1 MKKISFLLVYLLTSV
16 IVCAQHKKISG
27 TITGTQNE
35 TIIGAT
41 VLEKGT
47 TNGVVTD
54 IDGKFSIQLTNDN
67 ATLVISYIGYKT
79 QEIKPQGNTLSIQM
93 DEVSEQLNEVIVIGY
108 GTTTVKSN
116 TGSISSVKADDIMNY
131 PSANFANS
139 LAGKATGIQ
148 VIQSS
153 GTPGSAPQ
161 IRVRGIGT
169 LTAGSNPLIVVD
181 GFPLSEGSTINSINP
196 NSIESIEILKDAAS
210 TAIYGSRGANGI
222 IMITTKSGRN
232 GKPSVTVSASYG
244 VQTRS
249 DRVKLV
255 DAYDYAQFLKE
266 ARNTGYVNK
275 DPQNRSESDN
285 NTVRKQKGASKR
297 ELIPDYIVPYLN
309 GEQGLTNTDWYE
321 ELVNYLRNQGKSVNT
336 AGYIRKKLMDRDQHY
351 VHVVSHR
358 GDWKQFPENSL
369 DAINSI
375 IQMGG
380 DVVEID
386 VQRTKDGQLIL
397 MHDERLDRTTNG
409 KGLIAETTFAD
420 IQKLFLKDHNG
431 NVTQHKVP
439 TLKEVLLMSK
449 GRIMLNL
456 DKADRFFE
464 QVVALLQETGT
475 TDIAI
480 LKGLQSI
487 EEINNRLGVH
497 LDSIIFMP
505 MVRMDNDDAEQRI
518 TSFVNEMAP
527 VVFEVGYQKSDNPL
541 PLKAKK
547 LVARKSL
554 LWYNSLKGRNGNH
567 DDVVS
572 KADPDAGYGY
582 LIDKLG
588 ARMIQTD
595 EPARLIEYLRSRDLH

>member
-297 ELIPDYIVPYLN
+297 ELIPDYIEI
-309 GEQGLTNTDWYE
+309 G
-321 ELVNYLRNQGKSVNT
+321 R
-336 AGYIRKKLMDRDQHY
+336 A
-351 VHVVSHR
+351 HV
-358 GDWKQFPENSL
+358 
-369 DAINSI
+369 
-375 IQMGG
+375 
-380 DVVEID
+380 
-386 VQRTKDGQLIL
+386 
-397 MHDERLDRTTNG
+397 
-409 KGLIAETTFAD
+409 
-420 IQKLFLKDHNG
+420 
-431 NVTQHKVP
+431 
-439 TLKEVLLMSK
+439 
-449 GRIMLNL
+449 
-456 DKADRFFE
+456 
-464 QVVALLQETGT
+464 
-475 TDIAI
+475 
-480 LKGLQSI
+480 
-487 EEINNRLGVH
+487 
-497 LDSIIFMP
+497 
-505 MVRMDNDDAEQRI
+505 
-518 TSFVNEMAP
+518 
-527 VVFEVGYQKSDNPL
+527 
-541 PLKAKK
+541 
-547 LVARKSL
+547 
-554 LWYNSLKGRNGNH
+554 
-567 DDVVS
+567 
-572 KADPDAGYGY
+572 
-582 LIDKLG
+582 
-588 ARMIQTD
+588 
-595 EPARLIEYLRSRDLH
+595 

>member
-275 DPQNRSESDN
+275 YSLQ
-285 NTVRKQKGASKR
+285 
-297 ELIPDYIVPYLN
+297 EL
-309 GEQGLTNTDWYE
+309 
-321 ELVNYLRNQGKSVNT
+321 K
-336 AGYIRKKLMDRDQHY
+336 HY
-351 VHVVSHR
+351 TR
-358 GDWKQFPENSL
+358 
-369 DAINSI
+369 
-375 IQMGG
+375 
-380 DVVEID
+380 
-386 VQRTKDGQLIL
+386 
-397 MHDERLDRTTNG
+397 
-409 KGLIAETTFAD
+409 
-420 IQKLFLKDHNG
+420 
-431 NVTQHKVP
+431 
-439 TLKEVLLMSK
+439 K
-449 GRIMLNL
+449 GRS
-456 DKADRFFE
+456 
-464 QVVALLQETGT
+464 ALSLIVETGVIHQKT
-475 TDIAI
+475 
-480 LKGLQSI
+480 L
-487 EEINNRLGVH
+487 
-497 LDSIIFMP
+497 
-505 MVRMDNDDAEQRI
+505 
-518 TSFVNEMAP
+518 
-527 VVFEVGYQKSDNPL
+527 FEP
-541 PLKAKK
+541 
-547 LVARKSL
+547 
-554 LWYNSLKGRNGNH
+554 
-567 DDVVS
+567 S
-572 KADPDAGYGY
+572 KTV
-582 LIDKLG
+582 L
-588 ARMIQTD
+588 T
-595 EPARLIEYLRSRDLH
+595 

>member
-1 MKKISFLLVYLLTSV
+1 MAQVFPSRAQALYEEGKVSV
-16 IVCAQHKKISG
+16 ISHRGDWRNTPENSIRAIQNCIDLGVNMVEIDIKKTKDNELILLHDK
-27 TITGTQNE
+27 TLDRTTTGKGLPQDYTLAEIKQMRLRN
-35 TIIGAT
+35 GAGVAT
-41 VLEKGT
+41 SHQIPTLEEAMIVAKGKIWVNIDKGYDYFDLVEKVLEKTGT
-47 TNGVVTD
+47 TQQVLIKAGLPYQKVVAENKAVLD
-54 IDGKFSIQLTNDN
+54 KLFFMPIIDMANPDAMTMVEEYIKNMQPKAFEVCFTQIDQALQNVLDRIQKSGSK
-67 ATLVISYIGYKT
+67 VWI
-79 QEIKPQGNTLSIQM
+79 NTLWPSLCAGLNDDRAVEENQQDSIWGK
-93 DEVSEQLNEVIVIGY
+93 VIE
-108 GTTTVKSN
+108 
-116 TGSISSVKADDIMNY
+116 M
-131 PSANFANS
+131 
-139 LAGKATGIQ
+139 
-148 VIQSS
+148 
-153 GTPGSAPQ
+153 
-161 IRVRGIGT
+161 
-169 LTAGSNPLIVVD
+169 
-181 GFPLSEGSTINSINP
+181 
-196 NSIESIEILKDAAS
+196 
-210 TAIYGSRGANGI
+210 
-222 IMITTKSGRN
+222 
-232 GKPSVTVSASYG
+232 
-244 VQTRS
+244 
-249 DRVKLV
+249 
-255 DAYDYAQFLKE
+255 
-266 ARNTGYVNK
+266 
-275 DPQNRSESDN
+275 
-285 NTVRKQKGASKR
+285 GASF
-297 ELIPDYIVPYLN
+297 I
-309 GEQGLTNTDWYE
+309 QTDRPK

>member
-266 ARNTGYVNK
+266 ARNTGYV
-275 DPQNRSESDN
+275 
-285 NTVRKQKGASKR
+285 KQKTPKIEAKAIITLLESKR
-297 ELIPDYIVPYLN
+297 VPP
-309 GEQGLTNTDWYE
+309 
-321 ELVNYLRNQGKSVNT
+321 SV
-336 AGYIRKKLMDRDQHY
+336 
-351 VHVVSHR
+351 S
-358 GDWKQFPENSL
+358 
-369 DAINSI
+369 
-375 IQMGG
+375 
-380 DVVEID
+380 
-386 VQRTKDGQLIL
+386 
-397 MHDERLDRTTNG
+397 
-409 KGLIAETTFAD
+409 
-420 IQKLFLKDHNG
+420 
-431 NVTQHKVP
+431 
-439 TLKEVLLMSK
+439 
-449 GRIMLNL
+449 
-456 DKADRFFE
+456 
-464 QVVALLQETGT
+464 
-475 TDIAI
+475 
-480 LKGLQSI
+480 
-487 EEINNRLGVH
+487 
-497 LDSIIFMP
+497 
-505 MVRMDNDDAEQRI
+505 
-518 TSFVNEMAP
+518 
-527 VVFEVGYQKSDNPL
+527 
-541 PLKAKK
+541 
-547 LVARKSL
+547 
-554 LWYNSLKGRNGNH
+554 
-567 DDVVS
+567 
-572 KADPDAGYGY
+572 
-582 LIDKLG
+582 
-588 ARMIQTD
+588 
-595 EPARLIEYLRSRDLH
+595 

>member
-1 MKKISFLLVYLLTSV
+1 MLKLKKQNEKISFLLVYLLTSV

-285 NTVRKQKGASKR
+285 NTVRKQR
-297 ELIPDYIVPYLN
+297 VPP
-309 GEQGLTNTDWYE
+309 
-321 ELVNYLRNQGKSVNT
+321 SV
-336 AGYIRKKLMDRDQHY
+336 
-351 VHVVSHR
+351 S
-358 GDWKQFPENSL
+358 
-369 DAINSI
+369 
-375 IQMGG
+375 
-380 DVVEID
+380 
-386 VQRTKDGQLIL
+386 
-397 MHDERLDRTTNG
+397 
-409 KGLIAETTFAD
+409 
-420 IQKLFLKDHNG
+420 
-431 NVTQHKVP
+431 
-439 TLKEVLLMSK
+439 
-449 GRIMLNL
+449 
-456 DKADRFFE
+456 
-464 QVVALLQETGT
+464 
-475 TDIAI
+475 
-480 LKGLQSI
+480 
-487 EEINNRLGVH
+487 
-497 LDSIIFMP
+497 
-505 MVRMDNDDAEQRI
+505 
-518 TSFVNEMAP
+518 
-527 VVFEVGYQKSDNPL
+527 
-541 PLKAKK
+541 
-547 LVARKSL
+547 
-554 LWYNSLKGRNGNH
+554 
-567 DDVVS
+567 
-572 KADPDAGYGY
+572 
-582 LIDKLG
+582 
-588 ARMIQTD
+588 
-595 EPARLIEYLRSRDLH
+595 

>member
-1 MKKISFLLVYLLTSV
+1 MLVYLLTSV

-285 NTVRKQKGASKR
+285 NTVRKQR
-297 ELIPDYIVPYLN
+297 VPP
-309 GEQGLTNTDWYE
+309 
-321 ELVNYLRNQGKSVNT
+321 SV
-336 AGYIRKKLMDRDQHY
+336 
-351 VHVVSHR
+351 S
-358 GDWKQFPENSL
+358 
-369 DAINSI
+369 
-375 IQMGG
+375 
-380 DVVEID
+380 
-386 VQRTKDGQLIL
+386 
-397 MHDERLDRTTNG
+397 
-409 KGLIAETTFAD
+409 
-420 IQKLFLKDHNG
+420 
-431 NVTQHKVP
+431 
-439 TLKEVLLMSK
+439 
-449 GRIMLNL
+449 
-456 DKADRFFE
+456 
-464 QVVALLQETGT
+464 
-475 TDIAI
+475 
-480 LKGLQSI
+480 
-487 EEINNRLGVH
+487 
-497 LDSIIFMP
+497 
-505 MVRMDNDDAEQRI
+505 
-518 TSFVNEMAP
+518 
-527 VVFEVGYQKSDNPL
+527 
-541 PLKAKK
+541 
-547 LVARKSL
+547 
-554 LWYNSLKGRNGNH
+554 
-567 DDVVS
+567 
-572 KADPDAGYGY
+572 
-582 LIDKLG
+582 
-588 ARMIQTD
+588 
-595 EPARLIEYLRSRDLH
+595 

>member
-232 GKPSVTVSASYG
+232 G
-244 VQTRS
+244 
-249 DRVKLV
+249 
-255 DAYDYAQFLKE
+255 
-266 ARNTGYVNK
+266 
-275 DPQNRSESDN
+275 
-285 NTVRKQKGASKR
+285 
-297 ELIPDYIVPYLN
+297 
-309 GEQGLTNTDWYE
+309 
-321 ELVNYLRNQGKSVNT
+321 
-336 AGYIRKKLMDRDQHY
+336 
-351 VHVVSHR
+351 
-358 GDWKQFPENSL
+358 
-369 DAINSI
+369 
-375 IQMGG
+375 
-380 DVVEID
+380 
-386 VQRTKDGQLIL
+386 
-397 MHDERLDRTTNG
+397 
-409 KGLIAETTFAD
+409 
-420 IQKLFLKDHNG
+420 
-431 NVTQHKVP
+431 
-439 TLKEVLLMSK
+439 
-449 GRIMLNL
+449 
-456 DKADRFFE
+456 
-464 QVVALLQETGT
+464 
-475 TDIAI
+475 
-480 LKGLQSI
+480 
-487 EEINNRLGVH
+487 
-497 LDSIIFMP
+497 
-505 MVRMDNDDAEQRI
+505 
-518 TSFVNEMAP
+518 
-527 VVFEVGYQKSDNPL
+527 
-541 PLKAKK
+541 
-547 LVARKSL
+547 
-554 LWYNSLKGRNGNH
+554 NH

>member
-244 VQTRS
+244 S
-249 DRVKLV
+249 
-255 DAYDYAQFLKE
+255 
-266 ARNTGYVNK
+266 
-275 DPQNRSESDN
+275 
-285 NTVRKQKGASKR
+285 
-297 ELIPDYIVPYLN
+297 
-309 GEQGLTNTDWYE
+309 
-321 ELVNYLRNQGKSVNT
+321 
-336 AGYIRKKLMDRDQHY
+336 
-351 VHVVSHR
+351 
-358 GDWKQFPENSL
+358 NSL
-369 DAINSI
+369 
-375 IQMGG
+375 
-380 DVVEID
+380 
-386 VQRTKDGQLIL
+386 R
-397 MHDERLDRTTNG
+397 
-409 KGLIAETTFAD
+409 
-420 IQKLFLKDHNG
+420 
-431 NVTQHKVP
+431 
-439 TLKEVLLMSK
+439 
-449 GRIMLNL
+449 
-456 DKADRFFE
+456 
-464 QVVALLQETGT
+464 
-475 TDIAI
+475 
-480 LKGLQSI
+480 QS
-487 EEINNRLGVH
+487 
-497 LDSIIFMP
+497 
-505 MVRMDNDDAEQRI
+505 
-518 TSFVNEMAP
+518 
-527 VVFEVGYQKSDNPL
+527 EVGRCLRLRPV
-541 PLKAKK
+541 LKRSKK
-547 LVARKSL
+547 
-554 LWYNSLKGRNGNH
+554 Y
-567 DDVVS
+567 
-572 KADPDAGYGY
+572 
-582 LIDKLG
+582 
-588 ARMIQTD
+588 
-595 EPARLIEYLRSRDLH
+595 RLCKQGPPK

>member
-309 GEQGLTNTDWYE
+309 
-321 ELVNYLRNQGKSVNT
+321 
-336 AGYIRKKLMDRDQHY
+336 
-351 VHVVSHR
+351 
-358 GDWKQFPENSL
+358 
-369 DAINSI
+369 
-375 IQMGG
+375 
-380 DVVEID
+380 
-386 VQRTKDGQLIL
+386 
-397 MHDERLDRTTNG
+397 
-409 KGLIAETTFAD
+409 
-420 IQKLFLKDHNG
+420 
-431 NVTQHKVP
+431 
-439 TLKEVLLMSK
+439 
-449 GRIMLNL
+449 
-456 DKADRFFE
+456 
-464 QVVALLQETGT
+464 
-475 TDIAI
+475 
-480 LKGLQSI
+480 
-487 EEINNRLGVH
+487 
-497 LDSIIFMP
+497 
-505 MVRMDNDDAEQRI
+505 
-518 TSFVNEMAP
+518 
-527 VVFEVGYQKSDNPL
+527 
-541 PLKAKK
+541 
-547 LVARKSL
+547 
-554 LWYNSLKGRNGNH
+554 
-567 DDVVS
+567 VVS
-572 KADPDAGYGY
+572 KALPI
-582 LIDKLG
+582 LIGTMRYSAQPRFKTIIL
-588 ARMIQTD
+588 
-595 EPARLIEYLRSRDLH
+595 L

>member
-41 VLEKGT
+41 VLEIGT

-222 IMITTKSGRN
+222 IMITTKSPKN
-232 GKPSVTVSASYG
+232 GKPQTNHLSQHLEADSSTLSWTHRKATLNTYGSCKPCSTPSANGRLSMASRVESVTS
-244 VQTRS
+244 
-249 DRVKLV
+249 
-255 DAYDYAQFLKE
+255 
-266 ARNTGYVNK
+266 
-275 DPQNRSESDN
+275 
-285 NTVRKQKGASKR
+285 
-297 ELIPDYIVPYLN
+297 
-309 GEQGLTNTDWYE
+309 
-321 ELVNYLRNQGKSVNT
+321 
-336 AGYIRKKLMDRDQHY
+336 
-351 VHVVSHR
+351 
-358 GDWKQFPENSL
+358 
-369 DAINSI
+369 
-375 IQMGG
+375 
-380 DVVEID
+380 
-386 VQRTKDGQLIL
+386 
-397 MHDERLDRTTNG
+397 
-409 KGLIAETTFAD
+409 
-420 IQKLFLKDHNG
+420 
-431 NVTQHKVP
+431 
-439 TLKEVLLMSK
+439 
-449 GRIMLNL
+449 
-456 DKADRFFE
+456 
-464 QVVALLQETGT
+464 
-475 TDIAI
+475 
-480 LKGLQSI
+480 
-487 EEINNRLGVH
+487 
-497 LDSIIFMP
+497 
-505 MVRMDNDDAEQRI
+505 
-518 TSFVNEMAP
+518 
-527 VVFEVGYQKSDNPL
+527 
-541 PLKAKK
+541 
-547 LVARKSL
+547 
-554 LWYNSLKGRNGNH
+554 
-567 DDVVS
+567 
-572 KADPDAGYGY
+572 
-582 LIDKLG
+582 
-588 ARMIQTD
+588 
-595 EPARLIEYLRSRDLH
+595 PAT

>member
-1 MKKISFLLVYLLTSV
+1 MAQVFPSRAQALYEEGKVSV
-16 IVCAQHKKISG
+16 ISHRGDWRNTPENSIRAIQNCIDLGVNMVEIDIKKTKDNELILLHDKTLG
-27 TITGTQNE
+27 RTTTGKGLPQDYTLAEIKQMRLRN
-35 TIIGAT
+35 GAGVAT
-41 VLEKGT
+41 SHQIPTLEEAMIVAKGKIWVNIDKGYDYFDLVEKVLEKTGT
-47 TNGVVTD
+47 TQQVLIKAGLPYQKVVAENKAVLD
-54 IDGKFSIQLTNDN
+54 KLFFMPIIDMANPDAMTMVEEYIKNMQPKAFEVCFTQIDQALQNVLDRIQKSGSK
-67 ATLVISYIGYKT
+67 VWI
-79 QEIKPQGNTLSIQM
+79 NTLWPSLCAGLNDDRAVEENQQDSIWGK
-93 DEVSEQLNEVIVIGY
+93 VIE
-108 GTTTVKSN
+108 
-116 TGSISSVKADDIMNY
+116 M
-131 PSANFANS
+131 
-139 LAGKATGIQ
+139 
-148 VIQSS
+148 
-153 GTPGSAPQ
+153 
-161 IRVRGIGT
+161 
-169 LTAGSNPLIVVD
+169 
-181 GFPLSEGSTINSINP
+181 
-196 NSIESIEILKDAAS
+196 
-210 TAIYGSRGANGI
+210 
-222 IMITTKSGRN
+222 
-232 GKPSVTVSASYG
+232 
-244 VQTRS
+244 
-249 DRVKLV
+249 
-255 DAYDYAQFLKE
+255 
-266 ARNTGYVNK
+266 
-275 DPQNRSESDN
+275 
-285 NTVRKQKGASKR
+285 GASF
-297 ELIPDYIVPYLN
+297 I
-309 GEQGLTNTDWYE
+309 QTDRPK

>member
-309 GEQGLTNTDWYE
+309 GEQGLTNTDWY
-321 ELVNYLRNQGKSVNT
+321 
-336 AGYIRKKLMDRDQHY
+336 D
-351 VHVVSHR
+351 
-358 GDWKQFPENSL
+358 
-369 DAINSI
+369 
-375 IQMGG
+375 
-380 DVVEID
+380 
-386 VQRTKDGQLIL
+386 
-397 MHDERLDRTTNG
+397 
-409 KGLIAETTFAD
+409 
-420 IQKLFLKDHNG
+420 
-431 NVTQHKVP
+431 
-439 TLKEVLLMSK
+439 
-449 GRIMLNL
+449 
-456 DKADRFFE
+456 
-464 QVVALLQETGT
+464 
-475 TDIAI
+475 
-480 LKGLQSI
+480 
-487 EEINNRLGVH
+487 
-497 LDSIIFMP
+497 
-505 MVRMDNDDAEQRI
+505 
-518 TSFVNEMAP
+518 
-527 VVFEVGYQKSDNPL
+527 
-541 PLKAKK
+541 
-547 LVARKSL
+547 
-554 LWYNSLKGRNGNH
+554 
-567 DDVVS
+567 
-572 KADPDAGYGY
+572 
-582 LIDKLG
+582 
-588 ARMIQTD
+588 
-595 EPARLIEYLRSRDLH
+595 

>member
-285 NTVRKQKGASKR
+285 NTVRKQKGVTKR
-297 ELIPDYIVPYLN
+297 ELIPHYIVPYLN
-309 GEQGLTNTDWYE
+309 GEIG
-321 ELVNYLRNQGKSVNT
+321 S
-336 AGYIRKKLMDRDQHY
+336 A
-351 VHVVSHR
+351 HV
-358 GDWKQFPENSL
+358 
-369 DAINSI
+369 
-375 IQMGG
+375 
-380 DVVEID
+380 
-386 VQRTKDGQLIL
+386 
-397 MHDERLDRTTNG
+397 
-409 KGLIAETTFAD
+409 
-420 IQKLFLKDHNG
+420 
-431 NVTQHKVP
+431 
-439 TLKEVLLMSK
+439 
-449 GRIMLNL
+449 
-456 DKADRFFE
+456 
-464 QVVALLQETGT
+464 
-475 TDIAI
+475 
-480 LKGLQSI
+480 
-487 EEINNRLGVH
+487 
-497 LDSIIFMP
+497 
-505 MVRMDNDDAEQRI
+505 
-518 TSFVNEMAP
+518 
-527 VVFEVGYQKSDNPL
+527 
-541 PLKAKK
+541 
-547 LVARKSL
+547 
-554 LWYNSLKGRNGNH
+554 
-567 DDVVS
+567 
-572 KADPDAGYGY
+572 
-582 LIDKLG
+582 
-588 ARMIQTD
+588 
-595 EPARLIEYLRSRDLH
+595 

>member
-232 GKPSVTVSASYG
+232 GKPSV
-244 VQTRS
+244 
-249 DRVKLV
+249 
-255 DAYDYAQFLKE
+255 
-266 ARNTGYVNK
+266 
-275 DPQNRSESDN
+275 
-285 NTVRKQKGASKR
+285 
-297 ELIPDYIVPYLN
+297 
-309 GEQGLTNTDWYE
+309 
-321 ELVNYLRNQGKSVNT
+321 
-336 AGYIRKKLMDRDQHY
+336 
-351 VHVVSHR
+351 
-358 GDWKQFPENSL
+358 
-369 DAINSI
+369 
-375 IQMGG
+375 
-380 DVVEID
+380 
-386 VQRTKDGQLIL
+386 
-397 MHDERLDRTTNG
+397 
-409 KGLIAETTFAD
+409 
-420 IQKLFLKDHNG
+420 LFL
-431 NVTQHKVP
+431 P
-439 TLKEVLLMSK
+439 
-449 GRIMLNL
+449 
-456 DKADRFFE
+456 A
-464 QVVALLQETGT
+464 
-475 TDIAI
+475 
-480 LKGLQSI
+480 
-487 EEINNRLGVH
+487 
-497 LDSIIFMP
+497 
-505 MVRMDNDDAEQRI
+505 MV
-518 TSFVNEMAP
+518 F
-527 VVFEVGYQKSDNPL
+527 
-541 PLKAKK
+541 K
-547 LVARKSL
+547 LA
-554 LWYNSLKGRNGNH
+554 
-567 DDVVS
+567 
-572 KADPDAGYGY
+572 
-582 LIDKLG
+582 
-588 ARMIQTD
+588 QT
-595 EPARLIEYLRSRDLH
+595 E

>member
-309 GEQGLTNTDWYE
+309 GEQGLTNTDWY
-321 ELVNYLRNQGKSVNT
+321 
-336 AGYIRKKLMDRDQHY
+336 D
-351 VHVVSHR
+351 
-358 GDWKQFPENSL
+358 
-369 DAINSI
+369 
-375 IQMGG
+375 
-380 DVVEID
+380 EIFRSPD
-386 VQRTKDGQLIL
+386 S
-397 MHDERLDRTTNG
+397 RL
-409 KGLIAETTFAD
+409 
-420 IQKLFLKDHNG
+420 
-431 NVTQHKVP
+431 
-439 TLKEVLLMSK
+439 
-449 GRIMLNL
+449 
-456 DKADRFFE
+456 
-464 QVVALLQETGT
+464 
-475 TDIAI
+475 
-480 LKGLQSI
+480 
-487 EEINNRLGVH
+487 
-497 LDSIIFMP
+497 
-505 MVRMDNDDAEQRI
+505 
-518 TSFVNEMAP
+518 
-527 VVFEVGYQKSDNPL
+527 
-541 PLKAKK
+541 
-547 LVARKSL
+547 
-554 LWYNSLKGRNGNH
+554 
-567 DDVVS
+567 
-572 KADPDAGYGY
+572 
-582 LIDKLG
+582 
-588 ARMIQTD
+588 
-595 EPARLIEYLRSRDLH
+595 

>member
-309 GEQGLTNTDWYE
+309 GEQGLTNTD
-321 ELVNYLRNQGKSVNT
+321 
-336 AGYIRKKLMDRDQHY
+336 
-351 VHVVSHR
+351 
-358 GDWKQFPENSL
+358 
-369 DAINSI
+369 
-375 IQMGG
+375 
-380 DVVEID
+380 
-386 VQRTKDGQLIL
+386 
-397 MHDERLDRTTNG
+397 
-409 KGLIAETTFAD
+409 
-420 IQKLFLKDHNG
+420 
-431 NVTQHKVP
+431 
-439 TLKEVLLMSK
+439 
-449 GRIMLNL
+449 
-456 DKADRFFE
+456 
-464 QVVALLQETGT
+464 
-475 TDIAI
+475 
-480 LKGLQSI
+480 
-487 EEINNRLGVH
+487 
-497 LDSIIFMP
+497 
-505 MVRMDNDDAEQRI
+505 
-518 TSFVNEMAP
+518 
-527 VVFEVGYQKSDNPL
+527 
-541 PLKAKK
+541 
-547 LVARKSL
+547 
-554 LWYNSLKGRNGNH
+554 
-567 DDVVS
+567 
-572 KADPDAGYGY
+572 
-582 LIDKLG
+582 
-588 ARMIQTD
+588 
-595 EPARLIEYLRSRDLH
+595 

>member
-1 MKKISFLLVYLLTSV
+1 M
-16 IVCAQHKKISG
+16 
-27 TITGTQNE
+27 
-35 TIIGAT
+35 
-41 VLEKGT
+41 
-47 TNGVVTD
+47 VTD

-285 NTVRKQKGASKR
+285 NTVRKQR
-297 ELIPDYIVPYLN
+297 VPP
-309 GEQGLTNTDWYE
+309 
-321 ELVNYLRNQGKSVNT
+321 SV
-336 AGYIRKKLMDRDQHY
+336 
-351 VHVVSHR
+351 S
-358 GDWKQFPENSL
+358 
-369 DAINSI
+369 
-375 IQMGG
+375 
-380 DVVEID
+380 
-386 VQRTKDGQLIL
+386 
-397 MHDERLDRTTNG
+397 
-409 KGLIAETTFAD
+409 
-420 IQKLFLKDHNG
+420 
-431 NVTQHKVP
+431 
-439 TLKEVLLMSK
+439 
-449 GRIMLNL
+449 
-456 DKADRFFE
+456 
-464 QVVALLQETGT
+464 
-475 TDIAI
+475 
-480 LKGLQSI
+480 
-487 EEINNRLGVH
+487 
-497 LDSIIFMP
+497 
-505 MVRMDNDDAEQRI
+505 
-518 TSFVNEMAP
+518 
-527 VVFEVGYQKSDNPL
+527 
-541 PLKAKK
+541 
-547 LVARKSL
+547 
-554 LWYNSLKGRNGNH
+554 
-567 DDVVS
+567 
-572 KADPDAGYGY
+572 
-582 LIDKLG
+582 
-588 ARMIQTD
+588 
-595 EPARLIEYLRSRDLH
+595 

>member
-1 MKKISFLLVYLLTSV
+1 MAQVFPSRAQALYEEGKVSV
-16 IVCAQHKKISG
+16 ISHRGDWRNTPENSIRAIQNCIDLGVNMVEIDIKKTKDNELILLHDK
-27 TITGTQNE
+27 TLDRTTTGKGLPQDYTLAEIKQMRLRN
-35 TIIGAT
+35 GAGVAT
-41 VLEKGT
+41 SHQIPTLEEAMIVAKGKIWVNIDKGYDYFDLVEKVLEKTGT
-47 TNGVVTD
+47 TQQVLIKAGLPYQKVVAENKAVLD
-54 IDGKFSIQLTNDN
+54 KLFFMPIIDMANPDAMTMVEEYIKNMQPKAFEMCFTQIDQALQNVLDRIQKSGSK
-67 ATLVISYIGYKT
+67 VWI
-79 QEIKPQGNTLSIQM
+79 NTLWPSLCAGLNDDRAVEENQQDSIWGK
-93 DEVSEQLNEVIVIGY
+93 VIE
-108 GTTTVKSN
+108 
-116 TGSISSVKADDIMNY
+116 M
-131 PSANFANS
+131 
-139 LAGKATGIQ
+139 
-148 VIQSS
+148 
-153 GTPGSAPQ
+153 
-161 IRVRGIGT
+161 
-169 LTAGSNPLIVVD
+169 
-181 GFPLSEGSTINSINP
+181 
-196 NSIESIEILKDAAS
+196 
-210 TAIYGSRGANGI
+210 
-222 IMITTKSGRN
+222 
-232 GKPSVTVSASYG
+232 
-244 VQTRS
+244 
-249 DRVKLV
+249 
-255 DAYDYAQFLKE
+255 
-266 ARNTGYVNK
+266 
-275 DPQNRSESDN
+275 
-285 NTVRKQKGASKR
+285 GASF
-297 ELIPDYIVPYLN
+297 I
-309 GEQGLTNTDWYE
+309 QTDRPK